1 MKTITKSQLIQIIRE
16 EILNELS
23 YTSPMAKTI
32 SKSISKGLSIKE
44 SDIIVAIANQFS
56 GVLVTA
62 NSRGSLNKVFMELR
76 KLNGRV

>member
-1 MKTITKSQLIQIIRE
+1 MKITKTQLREMIRE

-32 SKSISKGLSIKE
+32 SKLISKGLNIKE

-62 NSRGSLNKVFMELR
+62 NIRGNLNKVFMELR